1 DPANNPP
8 DKLAIVQ
15 TAPEWSV
22 GFEYPGPNSPA
33 MGEVIATF
41 VIPDMI
47 AQAATDKM
55 TPEDAVK
62 WATEQVNRIVR
73 KWSS

>member
-1 DPANNPP
+1 
-8 DKLAIVQ
+8 
-15 TAPEWSV
+15 
-22 GFEYPGPNSPA
+22 

-62 WATEQVNRIVR
+62 WAADQVNRIVK
-73 KWSS
+73 KWS